1 MQENVNLS
9 DIKTREEKARML
21 TVLSGIAAVYS
32 FIGALIVFI
41 SGTIYS
47 WTGFDTYSITV
58 LPYIIALLFALASV
72 FYGIL
77 SGKAAQEEEE
87 KSLLEKRKQTNALNI
102 EEDVRFTAGR
112 TFSNYRRYA
121 PQVVALLGLVII
133 AVTLYFTWKYWTT
146 RPVAPQP
153 TNILHSAFVCII
165 FLCLNMFAGIFCT
178 GQSYDKGFRF
188 LRPTG
193 AWLTAGAASM
203 ALALTAALLQQ
214 YGITGWDAVLRN
226 ILFWAYAALA
236 VELLLSFISEFYRPR
251 TSKEERPVF
260 ESRILALFTEPGGVI
275 RNVADMLDYQFGFKV
290 SKTWIYSFAEKSIFP
305 LTLLWLLSLWLFTGL
320 SEVGP
325 GENGLRERFG
335 SLVSKTALEPGVYL
349 KMPWPFEK
357 IRRYRIEEVRSIT
370 LGAELKSGST
380 PEAKPSTIL
389 WTVNHYAKE
398 TNYLVASDK
407 KGEGSKDNAISIIEV
422 SMPVHYRIKKD
433 ALLDYAYNFQDPA
446 KTLKDI
452 GEKAATNYFAQADLQ
467 KLMSSGRQEAAD
479 SLKNLIQ
486 NYADSLKLGVE
497 ILYVNLHD
505 AHPPIE
511 LVAPAFQDVIGAME
525 QKEAE
530 ILKAKAYKTNT
541 IPEAEAQGER
551 IVADAESYKYNT
563 KMVAEAESMRFKRQ
577 LDAYKVQP
585 GIFRLRTYLDFL
597 ESDCKNVRK
606 YIISG
611 SMPYQIYELN
621 MEEKPR
627 LDLIDA
633 NLGELSAK

>member
-9 DIKTREEKARML
+9 DIKTKEEKARML
-21 TVLSGIAAVYS
+21 TVLSGIAALYA

-41 SGTIYS
+41 SGTVYS

-87 KSLLEKRKQTNALNI
+87 KSLLEKRKQTNALNVD
-102 EEDVRFTAGR
+102 EDVRFTAGR
-112 TFSNYRRYA
+112 TFSNYRKYA

-133 AVTLYFTWKYWTT
+133 GAFLYFTLKYWSS

-153 TNILHSAFVCII
+153 VNILHSAFVCII

-178 GQSYDKGFRF
+178 GQSYDRAFRF

-214 YGITGWDAVLRN
+214 YGITGWDAVLRK
-226 ILFWAYAALA
+226 ILFWGYAVLA

-305 LTLLWLLSLWLFTGL
+305 LTLLWLFSLWIFTGL

-335 SLVSKTALEPGVYL
+335 SLVSKAPLEPGVYF

-357 IRRYRIEEVRSIT
+357 IRRYRIDEVRSIT
-370 LGAELKSGST
+370 LGAELKSGKT
-380 PEAKPSTIL
+380 PDARPGTVL
-389 WTVNHYAKE
+389 WTVNHYATE

-407 KGEGSKDNAISIIEV
+407 KGEASKDNAISIIEV

-446 KTLKDI
+446 KALKDI

-467 KLMSSGRQEAAD
+467 KLMSSGRQEAATT
-479 SLKNLIQ
+479 LKNMIQ
-486 NYADSLKLGVE
+486 NNADMLKLGVE
-497 ILYVNLHD
+497 VLYVNLHD

-511 LVAPAFQDVIGAME
+511 LVAPAFQEVIGAME

-530 ILKAKAYKTNT
+530 ILKAKAYETNT
-541 IPEAEAQGER
+541 IPEAQAQGER

-563 KMVAEAESMRFKRQ
+563 KMVAEAESLRFKRQ
-577 LDAYKVQP
+577 LDAYNLQP

-633 NLGELSAK
+633 NLGELSSK